1 MKQKHINAAH
11 ETRMW
16 ISQVIIP
23 GIVGAIAVM
32 SNPQAKAWVSDKVA
46 NAKNKVNNL
55 FHKN

>member
-23 GIVGAIAVM
+23 AVVGTIAVM
-32 SNPQAKAWVSDKVA
+32 SNPQAKAWVSDKVT
-46 NAKNKVNNL
+46 NAKNKVKNL

>member
-16 ISQVIIP
+16 ISQVIVP
-23 GIVGAIAVM
+23 GILGAIAVA
-32 SNPQAKAWVSDKVA
+32 SNPQARDWVSEKVC

-55 FHKN
+55 FKKK

>member
-23 GIVGAIAVM
+23 AVVGTIAVM
-32 SNPQAKAWVSDKVA
+32 SNPQARMWIDEKLCNVKTKVQ
-46 NAKNKVNNL
+46 NK

>member
-23 GIVGAIAVM
+23 AVVETIAVM
-32 SNPQAKAWVSDKVA
+32 SKPQAKTWISDKVA
-46 NAKNKVNNL
+46 NAKNKVKNL